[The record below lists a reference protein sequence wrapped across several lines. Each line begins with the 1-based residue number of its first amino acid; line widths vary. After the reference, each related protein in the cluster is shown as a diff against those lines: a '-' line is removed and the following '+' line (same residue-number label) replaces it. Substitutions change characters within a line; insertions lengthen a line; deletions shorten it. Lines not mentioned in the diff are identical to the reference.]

1 VEEDIDSHH
10 SKYSDVDFVAD
21 DTGIG
26 ISSPAVPNTF
36 SSSHGYQTEI

>member
-21 DTGIG
+21 DTDIG
-26 ISSPAVPNTF
+26 ISSPVVPNTF
-36 SSSHGYQTEI
+36 SSSHDCQTEL